1 MTHRPDVPPRPAI
14 RGVLFDFGNVICAF
28 DQRRF
33 HAALALLCGQSPEA
47 IARRLGDSDLP
58 RAYESGEITSQ
69 AFLAGLSGLCGYPF
83 PEGPF
88 VRAFTDI
95 FTPIPS
101 TFDLIG
107 RLKARYRLGLV
118 SNTNPWHAE
127 HGIRTTS
134 VFPLFNAVAL
144 SHEVRAMKPDPRIFE
159 AALTQLGLPPEA
171 CVFIDDIPAFADA
184 ASELGIH
191 GLTFTGPKALREDLA
206 RLGVAG
212 LETSP

>member
-1 MTHRPDVPPRPAI
+1 MTHHPHVTPRPAI

-28 DQRRF
+28 DHRRF
-33 HAALALLCGQSPEA
+33 LAALAPLCGQSPDA
-47 IARRLGDSDLP
+47 LARRIAGSDLP

-69 AFLAGLSGLCGYPF
+69 VFLAGVSERCGFDF

-101 TFDLIG
+101 TFELIG
-107 RLKARYRLGLV
+107 RLKPRYRLGLV

-134 VFPLFNAVAL
+134 VFPLFDAVAL
-144 SHEVRAMKPDPRIFE
+144 SHEVRAMKPDPRIFQ
-159 AALTQLGLPPEA
+159 AALAQIGLPPEA
-171 CVFIDDIPAFADA
+171 CVFIDDIAAFADA

-191 GLTFTGPKALREDLA
+191 GLTYTSPQALRDDLA
-206 RLGVAG
+206 RLGVMV
-212 LETSP
+212 

>member
-1 MTHRPDVPPRPAI
+1 MPQPPDMPLRPAI

-28 DQRRF
+28 DHHRF
-33 HAALALLCGQSPEA
+33 LATLAPLCGQSPEA
-47 IARRLGDSDLP
+47 LAERMAGSDLP
-58 RAYESGEITSQ
+58 RAYESGEITSR
-69 AFLAGLSGLCGYPF
+69 AFLAGVSERCGFDF

-88 VRAFTDI
+88 VRAFTNI

-101 TFDLIG
+101 TFELIG
-107 RLKARYRLGLV
+107 RLKSRYRLGLV

-134 VFPLFNAVAL
+134 VFPLFDAVAL
-144 SHEVRAMKPDPRIFE
+144 SHEVRAMKPDPRIFQ
-159 AALTQLGLPPEA
+159 AALAQIGLPPEA

-191 GLTFTGPKALREDLA
+191 GLTYTGPQALRDDLA
-206 RLGVAG
+206 RLDVGA
-212 LETSP
+212 